1 MAEFLLG
8 RLADWV
14 LRIAWFPNVRFR
26 CRCWGRRRRARGTM
40 TVEYVVLL
48 GTVAVGLT
56 LAVAGLGV
64 PLVRMYLWQTG
75 QLALP
80 FP

>member
-1 MAEFLLG
+1 MTNLVYA

-14 LRIAWFPNVRFR
+14 LRIAWFPKLPFPCR
-26 CRCWGRRRRARGTM
+26 CRGRRRVRGTV

-48 GTVAVGLT
+48 GTVAVGLA

-64 PLVRMYLWQTG
+64 QLVRMYLSQTA

>member
-1 MAEFLLG
+1 
-8 RLADWV
+8 
-14 LRIAWFPNVRFR
+14 
-26 CRCWGRRRRARGTM
+26 M

-64 PLVRMYLWQTG
+64 PLVRMYLWQTA